1 MRRPGDYW
9 PTNYRFKNRS
19 LDLTATLGPAVY
31 RHSELP
37 KDLRQGSQRVAY
49 EIQGS
54 EGRVLGDVLLQVSQP
69 NAAEVQMLERL
80 ELADALRQG
89 GQLVLPDAQ
98 LPEGYERAD
107 ALRQPGLAIIAE
119 L

>member
-54 EGRVLGDVLLQVSQP
+54 KGR
-69 NAAEVQMLERL
+69 
-80 ELADALRQG
+80 ELADGFRQG
-89 GQLVLPDAQ
+89 GQLVAAKAQLLKCRQLADALWQ
-98 LPEGYERAD
+98 DGQLIAAEVKLPEGREVAD
-107 ALRQPGLAIIAE
+107 ELR
-119 L
+119 